1 MQMIVYPGNA
11 NQPCQAEYGIAI
23 TRDASTT
30 RADIVV
36 IDSAEA
42 RPHHTPLLETHAGRD
57 LVLNKILSTD
67 LQGIGLDLMRFF
79 VIADAESP
87 SETTGY
93 EFPIQLDVEDYRRK
107 GNPVQIQDVVPTS
120 IKSWLRY
127 VLAFYVKRVSVLKRD
142 VVGGCATV
150 KTDVER
156 RRQVTA
162 AEARL
167 LLTAV
172 GYRAR
177 WAYPGL
183 RLVSSR

>member
-11 NQPCQAEYGIAI
+11 SQPCQAEYGIAI
-23 TRDASTT
+23 TRDLSTT

-42 RPHHTPLLETHAGRD
+42 GRHYTPLLDTDLGRD
-57 LVLNKILSTD
+57 IVLNKILSTD
-67 LQGIGLDLMRFF
+67 LQGVRLDRARFF
-79 VIADAESP
+79 VITDPESP
-87 SETTGY
+87 FGVTGY
-93 EFPIQLDVEDYRRK
+93 EFPIQLDVVDYRRK
-107 GNPVQIQDVVPTS
+107 GSPLQIEDVLPTS
-120 IKSWLRY
+120 IGSWLRC
-127 VLAFYVKRVSVLKRD
+127 VIGFYVKRETVLKRD

-156 RRQVTA
+156 RRHVTA

-172 GYRAR
+172 GYHAR
-177 WAYPGL
+177 WNYRGL

>member
-1 MQMIVYPGNA
+1 MQVIVYPGNA
-11 NQPCQAEYGIAI
+11 NQSCRAEYGISIARNLSG
-23 TRDASTT
+23 TRT
-30 RADIVV
+30 DIVV

-42 RPHHTPLLETHAGRD
+42 GLHHTPLFDAHAGRD

-79 VIADAESP
+79 VIVDAESP
-87 SETTGY
+87 FGMKGY
-93 EFPIQLDVEDYRRK
+93 EFPIQLDVEDYRRR

-127 VLAFYVKRVSVLKRD
+127 VLGFYEKRESVLKRD

-172 GYRAR
+172 GYQAR
-177 WAYPGL
+177 WRYPGL
-183 RLVSSR
+183 RLVFSR